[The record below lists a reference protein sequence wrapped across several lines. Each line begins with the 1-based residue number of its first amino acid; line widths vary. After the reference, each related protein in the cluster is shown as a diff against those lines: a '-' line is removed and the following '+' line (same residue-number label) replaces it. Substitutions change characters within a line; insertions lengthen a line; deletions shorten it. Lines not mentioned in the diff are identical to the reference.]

1 MHNMTKAIAVCL
13 LVLTGFFAGGCAKD
27 AQVMQAAAGMHNQ
40 LEPAVIEDPQL
51 ANYLQQ
57 VGDRIIAAA
66 AELDKQGYGP
76 KSHKSEKT
84 GWMFK
89 DMKFHF
95 VNSKTLNAFT
105 TGGEHMYIYT
115 QLFEQA
121 KTEDELAAVM
131 AHEYGHVYARHV
143 GKGMNRQYGAMAAAA
158 ALAGAGYVAGGKEHG
173 GQYAALGATAGMA
186 GGQFINMG
194 FTRHDEDEA
203 DKLGFD
209 FYTRAGWDPNKFDDF
224 FQQMIDQGLDTTPE
238 MMSDHPS
245 LKNRVTATK
254 ERVKQLPPTAS
265 DWRKPPIASPEQ
277 FKALQ
282 ARAAELGKTLPSD
295 ATLSPGSQ
303 QLLAALPR
311 SCLTPIVQPD
321 EIKARE
327 NLAKQ
332 AEEAQKKQQSGQGQP
347 QQTPPAKKK
356 KQQSAAAA
364 PAPADAIPAGA
375 TLPPSQQVI
384 SSPR

>member
-1 MHNMTKAIAVCL
+1 
-13 LVLTGFFAGGCAKD
+13 
-27 AQVMQAAAGMHNQ
+27 
-40 LEPAVIEDPQL
+40 
-51 ANYLQQ
+51 
-57 VGDRIIAAA
+57 
-66 AELDKQGYGP
+66 
-76 KSHKSEKT
+76 
-84 GWMFK
+84 
-89 DMKFHF
+89 
-95 VNSKTLNAFT
+95 
-105 TGGEHMYIYT
+105 
-115 QLFEQA
+115 
-121 KTEDELAAVM
+121 
-131 AHEYGHVYARHV
+131 
-143 GKGMNRQYGAMAAAA
+143 
-158 ALAGAGYVAGGKEHG
+158 
-173 GQYAALGATAGMA
+173 MA
-186 GGQFINMG
+186 GGQFVNMG

-254 ERVKQLPPTAS
+254 ERVKKLPPTAP
-265 DWRKPPIASPEQ
+265 DWRRPPIASPEQ

-282 ARAAELGKTLPSD
+282 ARAAELGKSLPSD

-311 SCLTPIVQPD
+311 SCLTPVVQPD

-332 AEEAQKKQQSGQGQP
+332 AEEAQKKQQSGQGAQP
-347 QQTPPAKKK
+347 QQTAPAKKN

-364 PAPADAIPAGA
+364 PARAPSDAVPAGT